1 MQEKLTLITARL
13 LLNSVELEDCNLT
26 YLSWLNDIE
35 TNQFL
40 ESCFFENTMPKLK
53 KFVSA
58 QIDDSSS
65 LFLAIRIKDTDKHIG
80 NIKIANIHPY
90 HKTGEYGIMMGDKTE
105 VGKGY
110 AKEASIAIIK
120 HAFNGLNLQKINLGV
135 ISENK
140 VAIKLY
146 ENLGFKVEGV
156 LRKNYFHKSSG
167 LFFEEIRMGLLKQ
180 EWNF

>member
-1 MQEKLTLITARL
+1 MKEKITLTTVRL
-13 LLNSVELEDCNLT
+13 SLDSVELEDCDST
-26 YLSWLNDIE
+26 YLSWLNDEE

-40 ESCFFENTMPKLK
+40 ESCFVVNTIPTLK

-58 QIDDSSS
+58 QIHDPTS
-65 LFLAIRIKDTDKHIG
+65 LFLAIRIKDTNKHIG
-80 NIKIANIHPY
+80 NIKIAKIHSY

-110 AKEASIAIIK
+110 AKEASIAIIN
-120 HAFNGLNLQKINLGV
+120 HAFNALNLQKINLGV

-140 VAIKLY
+140 VAVKLY

-167 LFFEEIRMGLLKQ
+167 LFFEEIRMGLLKK

>member
-1 MQEKLTLITARL
+1 MQEKLTLTTARL
-13 LLNSVELEDCNLT
+13 SLDSVELEDCNRT
-26 YLSWLNDIE
+26 YLSWLNDEE

-40 ESCFFENTMPKLK
+40 ESCFVVNTMPTIK

-58 QIDDSSS
+58 QIHDLTS
-65 LFLAIRIKDTDKHIG
+65 LFLAIRIKDTKKHIG
-80 NIKIANIHPY
+80 NIKIAKIHSY

-110 AKEASIAIIK
+110 AKEASIAIIN
-120 HAFNGLNLQKINLGV
+120 HAFNEFHLQKVNLGV

-140 VAIKLY
+140 IAVKLY

-156 LRKNYFHKSSG
+156 LRNNYFHMPSG
-167 LFFEEIRMGLLKQ
+167 IFYDEIRMGLLKK